1 MNENDIIKSLSIT
14 KQPRAEIYFDKNK
27 VTQLY
32 EQSVGGITELA
43 TGRKLASKI
52 SGGIPLVVA
61 GDIEGGREESAKM
74 MISPL
79 IKAIL
84 IEYESSQNNEL
95 VDLTSDPARKGALHR
110 YVGDGR
116 ICKFDQ
122 QVSPETTT
130 LPETIALIVQRERE
144 GQQRDLHEETIVWT
158 SCVKGRFLASIARSK
173 WVDVGG
179 VTSHYK
185 QPPFGILAR
194 YESEIG
200 GVTFL
205 APIWIWKDGW

>member
-1 MNENDIIKSLSIT
+1 
-14 KQPRAEIYFDKNK
+14 
-27 VTQLY
+27 
-32 EQSVGGITELA
+32 
-43 TGRKLASKI
+43 
-52 SGGIPLVVA
+52 
-61 GDIEGGREESAKM
+61 M

-84 IEYESSQNNEL
+84 IEYASSQNNQL

-110 YVGDGR
+110 YVGDSR

-130 LPETIALIVQRERE
+130 LPETIALIVQRERDE
-144 GQQRDLHEETIVWT
+144 QQRGLHEETIVWT
-158 SCVKGRFLASIARSK
+158 SSIKGRFLASIARSK
-173 WVDVGG
+173 FADRGG
-179 VTSHYK
+179 VVSHFK

-205 APIWIWKDGW
+205 SPIWIWRDGW